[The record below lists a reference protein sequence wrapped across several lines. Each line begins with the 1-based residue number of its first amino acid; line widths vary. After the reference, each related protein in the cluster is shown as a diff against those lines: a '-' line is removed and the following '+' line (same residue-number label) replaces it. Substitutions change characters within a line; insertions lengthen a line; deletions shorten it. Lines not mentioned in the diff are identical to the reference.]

1 MNEYQLMLN
10 ELEENKSIQ
19 WSEFYKFDK
28 ILSYEPLVV
37 DGADKNDWR
46 TTLEK
51 RNGDLAQRDGCL
63 LQENKSN
70 PLKNDYCGLYML
82 RAPNK
87 NIDDDA
93 GFCDYIGM
101 SSAMV
106 PGPYQRGIYSRLAD
120 HVLKMQFLPARGKLG
135 NYYSQLMPGH
145 SLDYYH
151 SEFSRMEFDDYEHL
165 RNFFKKDGEYVF
177 DDSSTKKFKNFYMAN
192 KQSLKTYERI
202 KNFFNEKVKIRF
214 LNVPYCPSLLKTQ
227 MEKKIEGGR
236 RDGASLKNKKT
247 WSKVLDADQIEQLS
261 NIRNS
266 RKVYNRIIKEAEDYA
281 IKTYGNIYYKDETR
295 KPYLNYQPTKFGAQ
309 KSWMIRNFQKGLK

>member
-28 ILSYEPLVV
+28 ILSLEHWVV
-37 DGADKNDWR
+37 DGADNNKWR

-82 RAPNK
+82 RAPNN

-106 PGPYQRGIYSRLAD
+106 PAPFQRGIYSRLAN
-120 HVLKMQFLPARGKLG
+120 HVLKMQFLPERGKLRS
-135 NYYSQLMPGH
+135 YYSQLMPGH
-145 SLDYYH
+145 SLDHYR
-151 SEFSRMEFDDYEHL
+151 SKFSRMEFDDYEHL
-165 RNFFKKDGEYVF
+165 RNFFKKDGEYLF
-177 DDSSTKKFKNFYMAN
+177 GDSSTEKFKNFYMAN
-192 KQSLKTYERI
+192 KQFLKNYERI
-202 KNFFNEKVKIRF
+202 KNFFNEKIKIRF
-214 LNVPYCPSLLKTQ
+214 LNVPYCSSLLRTQ
-227 MEKKIEGGR
+227 MEKEIGKKGN
-236 RDGASLKNKKT
+236 GAFLKDKNT

-266 RKVYNRIIKEAEDYA
+266 RKVYDRIIKEAEDYA
-281 IKTYGNIYYKDETR
+281 IKTYGNVYYKDETR

-309 KSWMIRNFQKGLK
+309 KSWMIRNFQEGLK